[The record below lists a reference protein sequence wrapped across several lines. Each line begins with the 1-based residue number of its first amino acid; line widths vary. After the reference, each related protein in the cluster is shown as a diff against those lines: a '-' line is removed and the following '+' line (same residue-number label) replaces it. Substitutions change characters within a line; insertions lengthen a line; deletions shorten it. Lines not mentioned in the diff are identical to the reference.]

1 MSSFVILVSYA
12 LLANHYLLDSRS
24 RHPVIPI
31 SFHILKSMSRYAV
44 TVAHY
49 GHPLLKGAW
58 HYSILLYNQADP
70 TYATAF
76 QAVRKEG
83 DREFYVADPEIIT
96 PRSARTFQG
105 ELNIGWIPNNESSV
119 ADFSSCVRLVGVKN
133 NDSTWNC
140 QHWVADVLTQL
151 NKLGLHIQG
160 FRHADLVTSM
170 ASAQ

>member
-1 MSSFVILVSYA
+1 MS
-12 LLANHYLLDSRS
+12 DCT
-24 RHPVIPI
+24 
-31 SFHILKSMSRYAV
+31 V

-76 QAVRKEG
+76 QAKRKEG
-83 DREFYVADPEIIT
+83 DREFHVANPEIVT
-96 PRSARTFQG
+96 PRSAKTFQG
-105 ELNIGWIPNNESSV
+105 EVKVGWIPNNESSV
-119 ADFSSCVRLVGVKN
+119 AHFSNCVRLVGVKN
-133 NDSTWNC
+133 NDPTWNC

-151 NKLGLHIQG
+151 SRLGLNIQD
-160 FRHADLVTSM
+160 FKHSDLVTAM